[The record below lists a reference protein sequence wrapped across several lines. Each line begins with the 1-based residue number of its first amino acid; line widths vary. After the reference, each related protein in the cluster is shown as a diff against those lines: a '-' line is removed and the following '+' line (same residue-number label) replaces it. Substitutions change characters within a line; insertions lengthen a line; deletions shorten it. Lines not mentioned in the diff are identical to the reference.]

1 MGLTPAFDRGARMR
15 LQTAALTTASLVL
28 GLAAGAFLVR
38 PAMDAC
44 PANAKSMSRLEL
56 VFGTARRDGPP
67 VSDEE
72 WRTFLD
78 DEITPRFPSG
88 LSVLEANGQ
97 WRGDDGTLTRERSRM
112 VLIWYEPTGKSSEA
126 VEAIRAAYKARFG
139 QDSVLRADDRTACVS
154 F

>member
-1 MGLTPAFDRGARMR
+1 MR
-15 LQTAALTTASLVL
+15 LHTAALTLTTLALVL
-28 GLAAGAFLVR
+28 ATGVIFVR
-38 PAMDAC
+38 PALDAC
-44 PANAKSMSRLEL
+44 PASAKAMSRLEL

-67 VSDEE
+67 VGDED
-72 WRTFLD
+72 WRAFLD
-78 DEITPRFPSG
+78 AEITPRFPSG

-126 VEAIRAAYKARFG
+126 VEAIRAAYKTRFD